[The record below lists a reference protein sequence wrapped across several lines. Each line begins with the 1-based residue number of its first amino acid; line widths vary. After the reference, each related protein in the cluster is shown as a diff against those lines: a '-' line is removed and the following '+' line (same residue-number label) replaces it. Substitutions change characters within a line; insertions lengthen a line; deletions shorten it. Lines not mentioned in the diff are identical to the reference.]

1 MVQDVTTRG
10 KEIDVS
16 LRDALTA
23 ELGVERYQLWF
34 VDKTRFSH
42 RDHTMTCHAAN
53 AFYQDWL
60 RSNFRDAIERAAKS
74 VLGDSVAVKFAI
86 DNDLTSRAQSP
97 AQSSENDR
105 VDSDLE
111 PRNVGKTDES
121 DKDAV
126 RGGSSKSVMQ
136 VHRGAPNPNIDLHQ
150 RRASSSSVRQ
160 RATRSPESELCG
172 TRTYASFEDFVI
184 GHANRVAQASSCMVT
199 ESPGCLT
206 PLFLHG
212 CTGVGKT
219 HLLESIW
226 TSTLAKQPSVRGLF
240 LTAEQFTSLFLE
252 ALHHSGLPSFRRK
265 YRNLDLLILDDI
277 QFFGG
282 KNATLGELLQTV
294 ETMLRRGG
302 QVVLAADQPPA
313 ELQKFPQELRSRFS
327 GGMVCKMLPP
337 DLEMRKEIVRRF
349 VSKRE
354 WVLEEGVQDLVAN
367 RMTDSPREIFGA
379 LNRLR
384 ATEIATENPITLA
397 TAEDALADL
406 FLYRGRTIRLIDI
419 EKAVCDTF
427 GLEPKSLRSSR
438 KIKSIVQPRML
449 AMWLARKYTRRGLTE
464 IGNYFGN
471 RSHAT
476 VISAQK
482 RVKDWM
488 DRGDV
493 VQLASHACPVED
505 AIRRV
510 ESRMHA

>member
-1 MVQDVTTRG
+1 MTTRG

-16 LRDALTA
+16 LRGALTA
-23 ELGVERYQLWF
+23 ELGVERYKLWF
-34 VDKTRFSH
+34 VDKTRFSR

-53 AFYQDWL
+53 SFYQDWL

-74 VLGDSVAVKFAI
+74 VLGNSVTVKFAI
-86 DNDLTSRAQSP
+86 DNDLTSRAESP
-97 AQSSENDR
+97 AQPSLDDP
-105 VDSDLE
+105 V
-111 PRNVGKTDES
+111 ES
-121 DKDAV
+121 DFDDANMAENSGNDTG
-126 RGGSSKSVMQ
+126 RGGSLRPIMQ
-136 VHRGAPNPNIDLHQ
+136 VHRGTPNPNVDLHP
-150 RRASSSSVRQ
+150 RRTSSSSVQSRT
-160 RATRSPESELCG
+160 ARSSESELCG

-226 TSTLAKQPSVRGLF
+226 TSALAKQPAVRGLF

-313 ELQKFPQELRSRFS
+313 ELQNFPQELRSRFS

-337 DLEMRKEIVRRF
+337 DLEMRKEIVRRY

-354 WVLEEGVQDLVAN
+354 WVLEKEVQDLVAN
-367 RMTDSPREIFGA
+367 RITDSPREIFGA
-379 LNRLR
+379 LNRLQ

-406 FLYRGRTIRLIDI
+406 FLYRSRAIRLIDI

-427 GLEPKSLRSSR
+427 GLEPKSLRSAR

-449 AMWLARKYTRRGLTE
+449 AMWLARKYTRRGLNE
-464 IGNYFGN
+464 IGTYFGN

-482 RVKDWM
+482 RVNDWM

-493 VQLASHACPVED
+493 VQLANQACPVED

>member
-1 MVQDVTTRG
+1 MTTRG
-10 KEIDVS
+10 KEIDVL

-42 RDHTMTCHAAN
+42 RDQTVTCHAAN

-60 RSNFRDAIERAAKS
+60 RSNFRHAIERAAEAILGNS
-74 VLGDSVAVKFAI
+74 VTVQFAV
-86 DNDLTSRAQSP
+86 DNDLIARAASV
-97 AQSSENDR
+97 AQSS
-105 VDSDLE
+105 VDDPADCEVDDNLAAKPGTGN
-111 PRNVGKTDES
+111 PRDE
-121 DKDAV
+121 K
-126 RGGSSKSVMQ
+126 SKPVMQ
-136 VHRGAPNPNIDLHQ
+136 LHRGTSNSNRDLHIQ
-150 RRASSSSVRQ
+150 RANPSPVRQ
-160 RATRSPESELCG
+160 HTVRSAESEFCG

-212 CTGVGKT
+212 STGVGKT

-226 TSTLAKQPSVRGLF
+226 TSTLAKQPAVRGLF

-294 ETMLRRGG
+294 EAMLRRGG
-302 QVVLAADQPPA
+302 QVVLAADQPPG
-313 ELQKFPQELRSRFS
+313 ELQNFPQELSSRFS

-337 DLEMRKEIVRRF
+337 DLEMRKEIVRRY

-354 WVLEEGVQDLVAN
+354 WTLEEAVQDLVAS

-379 LNRLR
+379 LNRLQ
-384 ATEIATENPITLA
+384 ATEIATENPITLS

-406 FLYRGRTIRLIDI
+406 FLYQGRTIRLIDI

-427 GLEPKSLRSSR
+427 GLEPKSLRSAR

-464 IGNYFGN
+464 IGTYFGN

-482 RVKDWM
+482 RVNDWM
-488 DRGDV
+488 HRGDV
-493 VQLASHACPVED
+493 VQLANHACPIED